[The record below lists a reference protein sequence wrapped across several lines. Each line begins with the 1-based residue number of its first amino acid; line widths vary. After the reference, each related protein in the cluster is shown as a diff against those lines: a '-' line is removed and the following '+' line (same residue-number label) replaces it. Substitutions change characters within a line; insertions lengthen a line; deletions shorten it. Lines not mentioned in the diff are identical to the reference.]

1 MTFEFDDSFAGRLRQ
16 LIGSKSVRSV
26 AKEAG
31 IGQTALQ
38 KYLAGASPGLEAFTA
53 LAQHFGVTMDWL
65 ATGLGPR
72 DIERALYHGAR
83 IVHPEGV
90 PEDFTLLPRL
100 DVDVS
105 AGRGTLVEVEDTYEI
120 LAFRADWL
128 RRRGINPTSTHVL
141 TARGDSM
148 EPTVRDG
155 DTLLV
160 DTSINYVRDN
170 AIYVVVFAGLTLVKR
185 LQVLRDGSV
194 MIKSDN
200 KAAFDDETVP
210 PDEVPEI
217 RVAGRVMWYGRS
229 I

>member
-1 MTFEFDDSFAGRLRQ
+1 MSYVNESADDGSGNELPGTDLALARRLKEMLAELGKDKSVRATGKSWRQ
-16 LIGSKSVRSV
+16 LIRYSEGAEVPFSVVS
-26 AKEAG
+26 A
-31 IGQTALQ
+31 
-38 KYLAGASPGLEAFTA
+38 LAGATGRSIGWAAGNDEPLSPEFS
-53 LAQHFGVTMDWL
+53 M
-65 ATGLGPR
+65 
-72 DIERALYHGAR
+72 
-83 IVHPEGV
+83 
-90 PEDFTLLPRL
+90 LPRL
-100 DVDVS
+100 DIEVS
-105 AGRGTLVEVEDTYEI
+105 AGKGALVEVEDTYEV

-128 RRRGINPTSTHVL
+128 RRRGINPATTHVL

-148 EPTVRDG
+148 EPTIRDG
-155 DTLLV
+155 DILLV

-200 KAAFDDETVP
+200 KEAFQDETVP
-210 PDEVPEI
+210 AAEVPEI